1 MSTRKNFDLEKFP
14 ENCVSKRM
22 ISRVSPI
29 YERS

>member
-22 ISRVSPI
+22 ISPRISHL
-29 YERS
+29 